1 MLDHSVHNMTG
12 LGSAKVDVSEE
23 RGQKKSRI
31 ALLAIV
37 SKVLLEC
44 QAQGTLLDLI
54 IEVNNKPRKNIN
66 VFYSISFT
74 AAQ

>member
-1 MLDHSVHNMTG
+1 MTG

-31 ALLAIV
+31 ALLTIV